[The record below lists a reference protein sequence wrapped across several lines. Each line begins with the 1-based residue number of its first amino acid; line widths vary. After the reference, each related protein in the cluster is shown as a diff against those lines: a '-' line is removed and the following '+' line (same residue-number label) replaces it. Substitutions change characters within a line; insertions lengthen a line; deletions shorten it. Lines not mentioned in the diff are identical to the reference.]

1 MRHLIDPLDLT
12 QQEIT
17 QLLDLADRICADP
30 AAYQEVANH
39 KKLATLFYEPSTR
52 TNFSFQTAMLRL
64 GGTVFGF
71 ADPNSSS
78 VAKGETLKDT
88 IKMVSGYAD
97 VVVMRTP
104 WEGSAKAASLYSAVP
119 VVNAGDGG
127 HMHPTQTMADLT
139 AFEGYCQAYARWK
152 EAEAFITQHGSIFQ
166 TPSGYVQQVPQVSIA
181 QQNLKIMQSFATE
194 FGLTPACRARIVASG
209 GAAES
214 DDDPMAQL
222 LKGGWQ
228 DDV

>member
-1 MRHLIDPLDLT
+1 MRHLIDFGDLPRHEWDALYARAS
-12 QQEIT
+12 QIM
-17 QLLDLADRICADP
+17 DDP
-30 AAYQEVANH
+30 SQFVDVCKGRVSCN
-39 KKLATLFYEPSTR
+39 LFYEPSTR

-139 AFEGYCQAYARWK
+139 T
-152 EAEAFITQHGSIFQ
+152 ITRLRGGRRRPLSRPVRRPEERTHGTLPHQ
-166 TPSGYVQQVPQVSIA
+166 GHGQVPGYQVFPHLSPGSGRSRIYA
-181 QQNLKIMQSFATE
+181 
-194 FGLTPACRARIVASG
+194 GLHA
-209 GAAES
+209 
-214 DDDPMAQL
+214 
-222 LKGGWQ
+222 
-228 DDV
+228 